1 MKFSET
7 KLTCLHSVSFFLRF
21 VGIVG
26 VIVFPINNCTERS
39 ANVNKNLVIDTAIV
53 ASDELLIR
61 LSQEDQWKKKA
72 KRMVDLQIR
81 SRGVSDIRVLKAM
94 EETPRHLFV
103 PKNSRRQAFEDHPL
117 PIGQGQTISQPY
129 VVALMT
135 EMLQL
140 KGNEK
145 VLEIG
150 TGSGYQSAILS
161 QLVKE
166 VYSIEIVKSLAD
178 SSSTRLKRMG
188 YNNVLVKWGDGYQG
202 WPEHAPFDAI
212 ILTAA
217 PSQTPPKLVDQLKP
231 GGIMVLP
238 IGNYYQELKIISK
251 SKDGKLKERSA
262 GGVRFVP
269 MVHPIDSSFQDG
281 KN

>member
-7 KLTCLHSVSFFLRF
+7 KYTSLHLISFFLRF
-21 VGIVG
+21 VGIAG
-26 VIVFPINNCTERS
+26 MIILPINSCMEMS
-39 ANVNKNLVIDTAIV
+39 SKENKNLVIDTVNV
-53 ASDELLIR
+53 ASDESIIR

-72 KRMVDLQIR
+72 NRMVDLQIR
-81 SRGVSDIRVLKAM
+81 TRGVSDSRVLKAM

-103 PKNSRRQAFEDHPL
+103 PKNKRQQAYEDHAL

-135 EMLQL
+135 EMLEL

-188 YNNVLVKWGDGYQG
+188 YINVLVKWGDGYQG

-217 PSQTPPKLVDQLKP
+217 PSQTPPKLVQQLKP

-251 SKDGKLKERSA
+251 SANGILKERSA

-269 MVHPIDSSFQDG
+269 MVHPLDSSFPDG
-281 KN
+281 KK